1 MELRQLRYFVVLA
14 ETLHFGRAANLLH
27 ISQPPLSRQ
36 IAMLE
41 EELGV
46 VLFERTQRSVRLT
59 AAGQRFNRDARSVL
73 ATLDQAR
80 AHARAAEVGE
90 AGVLCAGFMFAVAC
104 SVLPVLT
111 RAFAAAFPRIEVKL
125 KETIPTDLAAE
136 LRCGRLDVG
145 IMYSSDASG
154 ELCTETIFREPLV
167 AALPAGHRLA
177 ARSAISIGELRDDP
191 FIISPREASPFI
203 HDTITDHCRQAGFQP
218 RVRMET
224 NFQQTIVNLVGQR
237 LGVALVHSSMRS
249 TRVDNVQFVPLLHAP
264 HIDVALVWNAA
275 TSNPCVSRFIHTA
288 QNIGLSEPSEA
299 AMQACA

>member
-46 VLFERTQRSVRLT
+46 VLFQRTQRSVALT
-59 AAGQRFNRDARSVL
+59 AAGQRFYRDARSVL

-80 AHARAAEVGE
+80 SHARAAEVGDS
-90 AGVLCAGFMFAVAC
+90 GMLCAGFMFAVAC

-125 KETIPTDLAAE
+125 KESIPTDLAAE
-136 LRCGRLDVG
+136 LRCGKVDVG
-145 IMYSSDASG
+145 IMYSSDASV

-177 ARSAISIGELRDDP
+177 ARSAISVGELRDDA

-203 HDTITDHCRQAGFQP
+203 HNTITDHCRQAGFSP
-218 RVRMET
+218 RVRLET

-249 TRVDNVQFVPLLHAP
+249 TRAENVQFVPLLHAP
-264 HIDVALVWNAA
+264 HIDVALVWSA
-275 TSNPCVSRFIHTA
+275 TSSNPCVQRFVQTA
-288 QNIGLSEPSEA
+288 QNIGLFEPSDA
-299 AMQACA
+299 ALQVCA